1 MSKKRT
7 VRLTETEMVNLIERI
22 VNEVKREKKRT
33 ILENPACADG
43 LRAWISGQDFGA
55 REKKAT
61 SAPEISAEQNNNRI
75 MIIKLSTMI
84 DIGSKAISKK
94 RLSKSGLN
102 SSSNFG
108 VIYLER

>member
-1 MSKKRT
+1 MPIFIKLFVISIVAKSLFGFFKRFKT
-7 VRLTETEMVNLIERI
+7 NFVFF
-22 VNEVKREKKRT
+22 
-33 ILENPACADG
+33 DFSFFS
-43 LRAWISGQDFGA
+43 ISTSFGA

-75 MIIKLSTMI
+75 MIIKLSTIPI
-84 DIGSKAISKK
+84 DIGSKVISKK